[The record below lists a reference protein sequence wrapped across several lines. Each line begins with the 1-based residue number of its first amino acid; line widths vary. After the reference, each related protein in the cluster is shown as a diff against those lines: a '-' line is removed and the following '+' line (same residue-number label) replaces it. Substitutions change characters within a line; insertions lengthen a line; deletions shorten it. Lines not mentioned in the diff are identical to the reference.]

1 LWKITVNSV
10 ALTLSVLPDRLVVC
24 RLNASDP
31 IPAWASVAA
40 FFSITRTADELS
52 VVCSEA
58 RVPAETVCERG
69 WRALKLDGPFDLA
82 LVGILATIATPLAEA
97 GVSIFTIATY
107 DTDYILVRETQLSQA
122 INALS
127 AQGHNVQTVDWH

>member
-1 LWKITVNSV
+1 M
-10 ALTLSVLPDRLVVC
+10 
-24 RLNASDP
+24 
-31 IPAWASVAA
+31 
-40 FFSITRTADELS
+40 
-52 VVCSEA
+52 
-58 RVPAETVCERG
+58 CERG

-107 DTDYILVRETQLSQA
+107 DTDYILVRETQFSQA